1 MKKIKI
7 LIFIISLLMLTAC
20 SKNKNESYV
29 SKSREVDSVF
39 DKINVPN
46 RSEREKLNK
55 EIEEETDKESEAEDE
70 SADETE
76 EESIDET
83 ETEIDEDAET
93 KTTLRAL
100 NMRQQPVG
108 DAEIIME
115 IEEDE
120 TVIILEEDA
129 GYGWTKI
136 EYDGEEGFVDGSLLN

>member
-39 DKINVPN
+39 DKINVSN

-55 EIEEETDKESEAEDE
+55 E
-70 SADETE
+70 
-76 EESIDET
+76 T
-83 ETEIDEDAET
+83 ETEIDEDVET
-93 KTTLRAL
+93 KTTLINL
-100 NMRQQPVG
+100 NMRTEPVG

-136 EYDGEEGFVDGSLLN
+136 KYDGEEGFVDGSLLN

>member
-1 MKKIKI
+1 MSSKFKESIMKKIKI

-20 SKNKNESYV
+20 SKNKNESYET
-29 SKSREVDSVF
+29 KNREVDSVF
-39 DKINVPN
+39 DKINVSN

-55 EIEEETDKESEAEDE
+55 E
-70 SADETE
+70 
-76 EESIDET
+76 
-83 ETEIDEDAET
+83 TEIDEDVET
-93 KTTLRAL
+93 KTTLINL
-100 NMRQQPVG
+100 NMRTEPVG

>member
-39 DKINVPN
+39 DKINVSN

-55 EIEEETDKESEAEDE
+55 E
-70 SADETE
+70 
-76 EESIDET
+76 
-83 ETEIDEDAET
+83 TEIDEDVET
-93 KTTLRAL
+93 KTTLINL
-100 NMRQQPVG
+100 NMRTEPVG

-136 EYDGEEGFVDGSLLN
+136 KYDGEEGFVDGGLLE

>member
-39 DKINVPN
+39 DKINVSN

-55 EIEEETDKESEAEDE
+55 ETDKESEAEDE
-70 SADETE
+70 TDNETE

-83 ETEIDEDAET
+83 ETEIDEDVET
-93 KTTLRAL
+93 KTTLINL
-100 NMRQQPVG
+100 NMRTEPVG

-136 EYDGEEGFVDGSLLN
+136 KYDGEEGFVDGSLLN

>member
-39 DKINVPN
+39 DKINVSN

-55 EIEEETDKESEAEDE
+55 E
-70 SADETE
+70 
-76 EESIDET
+76 
-83 ETEIDEDAET
+83 TEIDEDVET
-93 KTTLRAL
+93 KTTLINL
-100 NMRQQPVG
+100 NMRTEPVG

-136 EYDGEEGFVDGSLLN
+136 KYDGEEGFVDGSLLN

>member
-39 DKINVPN
+39 DKINVSN

-55 EIEEETDKESEAEDE
+55 E
-70 SADETE
+70 
-76 EESIDET
+76 
-83 ETEIDEDAET
+83 TEIDEDVET
-93 KTTLRAL
+93 KTTLINL
-100 NMRQQPVG
+100 NMRTEPVVN
-108 DAEIIME
+108 AEVILVIKKGE
-115 IEEDE
+115 K
-120 TVIILEEDA
+120 VIILEEDA

-136 EYDGEEGFVDGSLLN
+136 KYDGEEGFVDGSLLN

>member
-55 EIEEETDKESEAEDE
+55 EIEEE
-70 SADETE
+70 
-76 EESIDET
+76 SIDET
-83 ETEIDEDAET
+83 ETEIDEDVET
-93 KTTLRAL
+93 KTTLINL
-100 NMRQQPVG
+100 NMRTEPIV
-108 DAEIIME
+108 DAEIIIVIDKGE
-115 IEEDE
+115 K
-120 TVIILEEDA
+120 VIILEEDA
-129 GYGWTKI
+129 GFGWTKI
-136 EYDGEEGFVDGSLLN
+136 KYDGEEGFVDGSLLN

>member
-55 EIEEETDKESEAEDE
+55 ETEEESEAEDE

-93 KTTLRAL
+93 KTTLRNL
-100 NMRQQPVG
+100 NMRTEPVG

-115 IEEDE
+115 IEEGE
-120 TVIILEEDA
+120 TVVILEEDA

-136 EYDGEEGFVDGSLLN
+136 KYDGEEGFVDGSLLN

>member
-39 DKINVPN
+39 DKINVSN

-55 EIEEETDKESEAEDE
+55 ETDKESEAEDE
-70 SADETE
+70 TDNETE

-93 KTTLRAL
+93 KTTLINL
-100 NMRQQPVG
+100 NMRTEPIV
-108 DAEIIME
+108 DAEII
-115 IEEDE
+115 IVIDE
-120 TVIILEEDA
+120 GEKVIILEEDA
-129 GYGWTKI
+129 GFGWTKI
-136 EYDGEEGFVDGSLLN
+136 EYEGNEGFVDGSLLE